1 VKEKNLTLIGHLS
14 ELRKRIT
21 IIALAFII
29 TSTVSYFYVEPL
41 IESIIKLAPSLE
53 FIYVAPA
60 ELLLA
65 YVKISIIAGLTISAP
80 IIFWQIWAFVK
91 PGLIKQEKKYILIS
105 LIGGSFFFIA
115 GLIFAY
121 FVVLPFM
128 LQFFANL
135 QTKDI
140 KPMIS
145 FGNYVGFI
153 TTILLCFGLVFE
165 TPILMILLT
174 RFGIIKVKFFTEN
187 RKYIILII
195 FVVAAVVTPPDI
207 ISQILLAVPM
217 ILLFEIGIILSKLAL
232 RKKAKQAA
240 LEE

>member
-1 VKEKNLTLIGHLS
+1 MKEKNLTLIGHLS

-21 IIALAFII
+21 IVAIAFIT

-41 IESIIKLAPSLE
+41 IDRIIKLAPSLE

-60 ELLLA
+60 EMLLA

-91 PGLIKQEKKYILIS
+91 PGLIKQEKKYIVIS
-105 LIGGSFFFIA
+105 LIGGSLFFIT
-115 GLIFAY
+115 GVVFAY
-121 FVVLPFM
+121 LVVLPFM
-128 LQFFANL
+128 LQFFANM
-135 QTKDI
+135 QTQDI

-145 FGNYVGFI
+145 FGTYVGFI

-165 TPILMILLT
+165 TPILMVLLT
-174 RFGIIKVKFFTEN
+174 RFGIIKVNFFTEN

-207 ISQILLAVPM
+207 ISQVLLAVPM
-217 ILLFEIGIILSKLAL
+217 LLLFEVGIILSKIGLK
-232 RKKAKQAA
+232 KKAKQSA
-240 LEE
+240 LQE

>member
-1 VKEKNLTLIGHLS
+1 MKEKNLTLIGHLS

-21 IIALAFII
+21 IVAIALIT

-41 IESIIKLAPSLE
+41 IDGIIKLAPSLE

-60 ELLLA
+60 EMLLA
-65 YVKISIIAGLTISAP
+65 YVKISIIAGLIISAP

-91 PGLIKQEKKYILIS
+91 PGLIKQEKKYIVVS
-105 LIGGSFFFIA
+105 LIGGSFFFIT
-115 GLIFAY
+115 GVVFAY
-121 FVVLPFM
+121 LVVLPFM
-128 LQFFANL
+128 LQFFANM
-135 QTKDI
+135 QTEDI

-145 FGNYVGFI
+145 FGTYVGFI

-195 FVVAAVVTPPDI
+195 FVVAAIVTPPDI

-217 ILLFEIGIILSKLAL
+217 ILLFEIGIILSKLGL